1 MSGWGLRRRGLWGG
15 LRNSFEDRAALAD
28 GFIGAQDHGHG
39 AEHEH
44 DGAPRGG
51 FGEDVGCAARTEG
64 RLAAGTA
71 EGSGEVGGF
80 AALEQHDDDQHETIQ
95 NEKAFEQPGGEPE
108 AERDYAK
115 TDQ

>member
-1 MSGWGLRRRGLWGG
+1 LGG
-15 LRNSFEDRAALAD
+15 LGDLFEDGTALAD

-44 DGAPRGG
+44 DGAPGGG
-51 FGEDVGCAARTEG
+51 FGEDVGCAARAEG
-64 RLAAGTA
+64 GLAAGAA
-71 EGSGEVGGF
+71 EGSSKVCGF
-80 AALEQHDDDQHETIQ
+80 AALEQHDDDQDQTIQ
-95 NEKAFEQPGGEPE
+95 NEKAGEQPGGEPE